1 MDLDKLM
8 ILMLGIVIMYW
19 LLYRLNS
26 LILKNKDNMNVQLY
40 TSRCSGVIELQ
51 KC

>member
-19 LLYRLNS
+19 LLYTFG
-26 LILKNKDNMNVQLY
+26 IV
-40 TSRCSGVIELQ
+40 
-51 KC
+51 